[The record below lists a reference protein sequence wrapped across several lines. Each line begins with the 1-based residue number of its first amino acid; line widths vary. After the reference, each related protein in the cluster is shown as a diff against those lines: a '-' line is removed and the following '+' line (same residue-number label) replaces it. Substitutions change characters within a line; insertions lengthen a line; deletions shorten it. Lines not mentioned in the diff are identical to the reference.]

1 MVAGAGRASTHDSRV
16 QVQAEHEVGGGGLG
30 PEATPA
36 LAKAARALHRAL
48 LRIVTVVSCRGKTH
62 NNRPYLSVENSNLL
76 QKPLFWLD
84 LHSSVTKSRSLL
96 SFVRPGKSGTLRRLI
111 VLKWHRPCLIA
122 LRRCNRRTFRHNPT
136 SDPHSMSSACPT

>member
-62 NNRPYLSVENSNLL
+62 NNRPYLSVGNSNLL
-76 QKPLFWLD
+76 QQPLFWLD
-84 LHSSVTKSRSLL
+84 LHSSVTKSTSLL
-96 SFVRPGKSGTLRRLI
+96 SFCSAWEKRYLT
-111 VLKWHRPCLIA
+111 
-122 LRRCNRRTFRHNPT
+122 TFDRSEMAP
-136 SDPHSMSSACPT
+136 SMLDRSAEMQQTDVPS

>member
-1 MVAGAGRASTHDSRV
+1 MVAAGAGRASTHDSRV

-76 QKPLFWLD
+76 QQPLFWLD

-96 SFVRPGKSGTLRRLI
+96 SFCSAWEKRYLT
-111 VLKWHRPCLIA
+111 
-122 LRRCNRRTFRHNPT
+122 TFDRSEMAP
-136 SDPHSMSSACPT
+136 SMLDRSAEMQQTDVPS

>member
-1 MVAGAGRASTHDSRV
+1 M
-16 QVQAEHEVGGGGLG
+16 QAEHEVGGGGLG

-76 QKPLFWLD
+76 QQPLFWLD

-96 SFVRPGKSGTLRRLI
+96 SFCSAWEKRYLT
-111 VLKWHRPCLIA
+111 
-122 LRRCNRRTFRHNPT
+122 TFDRSEMAP
-136 SDPHSMSSACPT
+136 SMLDRSAEMQQTDVPS